1 MLAYRMLGHR
11 RVKLP
16 LNSEH
21 YWKKMAELEAR
32 SRHAQSLDLDFLG
45 WSLSKI
51 DLTPEGYPIELFV
64 RPSAVFV
71 QFLAQQYR
79 CELPDAVIEVSPGD
93 TVIDAGGCYGDTAL
107 YFAHK
112 AMGGQ
117 VYSFEFFPDN
127 IGIFQENT
135 ALNEELSR
143 NVHLVDRPLWSSS
156 DIKLYIEG
164 KGPGVHVMSTAT
176 VPSSQ
181 EVSTVSIDDF
191 AEKQC
196 LARIDFI
203 KMDIEGAEL
212 EALKGAQES
221 LKKHRPKLAISVYHY
236 LHDFWSIP
244 QWIDSLGLDYR
255 FALRH
260 FSIHAEETVL
270 FAVADR

>member
-1 MLAYRMLGHR
+1 
-11 RVKLP
+11 
-16 LNSEH
+16 
-21 YWKKMAELEAR
+21 MAELEAR

-45 WSLSKI
+45 WSLTKL
-51 DLTPEGYPIELFV
+51 DLAQEGYPIELFV

-79 CELPDAVIEVSPGD
+79 CELPDAVIEVSHGD

-107 YFAHK
+107 YFACK
-112 AMGGQ
+112 AKGGE

-127 IGIFQENT
+127 IGIFKKNM
-135 ALNEELSR
+135 ALNQELSR
-143 NVHLVDRPLWSSS
+143 NIHLIDRALWSSS
-156 DIKLYIEG
+156 DIKLFIEG
-164 KGPGVHVMSTAT
+164 KGPGAHVASTTDLPAA
-176 VPSSQ
+176 Q
-181 EVSTVSIDDF
+181 EVSTISIDEF
-191 AEKQC
+191 AETQR

-221 LKKHRPKLAISVYHY
+221 IRKHRPKLAISVYHY
-236 LHDFWSIP
+236 LHDFWCIP

-260 FSIHAEETVL
+260 FSLHAEETVL